1 MRKDAD
7 FDTTWEDIYSRG
19 EQLNLYPYDRVVAFM
34 MRHFAKRRK
43 TETIKV
49 LEIGC
54 GAGNN
59 LWFAAREGF
68 DITGL
73 DASADA
79 ISFAQSRFQQDQL
92 EGRFVVGSFS
102 DLPFEDQEF
111 DLVIDRAASTNVNLE
126 IAKTVISEVKRVLKA
141 GGIFYSEVFS
151 DHASSRGDLLS
162 DGVLANIDGPYSG
175 AGHIYFYSRS
185 EIQEIYNEGWSLEE
199 LSHYERKQYLDNGVE
214 IFAQWVLAAR
224 KGD

>member
-1 MRKDAD
+1 
-7 FDTTWEDIYSRG
+7 
-19 EQLNLYPYDRVVAFM
+19 M
-34 MRHFAKRRK
+34 MKHYAKRRK
-43 TETIKV
+43 SETIKV
-49 LEIGC
+49 LEVGC

-68 DITGL
+68 DVTGL

-79 ISFAQSRFQQDQL
+79 IDFARERFKQDGL

-102 DLPFEDQEF
+102 DLPFADQEF
-111 DLVIDRAASTNVNLE
+111 DLVIDRAAVTNVNLE
-126 IAKTVISEVKRVLKA
+126 IAKTVIAEVKRVLKTN
-141 GGIFYSEVFS
+141 GIFYSEVFS

-162 DGVLANIDGPYSG
+162 DGVLANIKGPYSG

-185 EIQEIYNEGWSLEE
+185 EIEEIYRDEWSLEE
-199 LSHYERKQYLDNGVE
+199 LSHYERKQYLDGSVE

-224 KGD
+224 KGV